1 MIAHNKLLQLTVLA
15 ASRLRPA
22 GDFCVMCVNN
32 LMEEGCNAKQDC
44 VHSIF
49 CRDRS
54 RYNQGFNDDG

>member
-1 MIAHNKLLQLTVLA
+1 
-15 ASRLRPA
+15 
-22 GDFCVMCVNN
+22 MCVNN

-44 VHSIF
+44 VYPIY